1 MLLGGAAL
9 PLGDHV
15 RKPSAGSADLRA
27 DLPPPVPQS
36 CDGPVAD
43 RLGQRQGAELAR
55 SWAGPMVLVQ
65 DEACCRGPF
74 AMVRSAEPVC
84 RAAL

>member
-1 MLLGGAAL
+1 VVMLLGGAAL

-43 RLGQRQGAELAR
+43 RLGQRQGAEKVGEIVGR
-55 SWAGPMVLVQ
+55 SDGAGT
-65 DEACCRGPF
+65 G
-74 AMVRSAEPVC
+74 
-84 RAAL
+84 